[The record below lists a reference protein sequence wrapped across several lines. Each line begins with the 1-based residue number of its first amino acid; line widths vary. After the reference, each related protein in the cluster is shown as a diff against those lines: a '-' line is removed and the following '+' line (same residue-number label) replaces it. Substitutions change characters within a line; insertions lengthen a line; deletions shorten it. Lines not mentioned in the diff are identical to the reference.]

1 MSIDSRT
8 RLDVRTS
15 FILWIGIGGMVA
27 LILAFLPD
35 SLECLARV
43 LLPSR

>member
-8 RLDVRTS
+8 RL
-15 FILWIGIGGMVA
+15 ILWIVLGGMVA
-27 LILAFLPD
+27 LILAYLPD
-35 SLECLARV
+35 LLGCLARV

>member
-1 MSIDSRT
+1 MSLDSRT
-8 RLDVRTS
+8 RL
-15 FILWIGIGGMVA
+15 ILWIGIGGMVA

-35 SLECLARV
+35 TLECLARV